1 MVSQR
6 AGRPGIQS
14 GGVSAFIPN
23 PLPPTNPPLE
33 LDGEMVMLLAEAE
46 RQLGTLNG
54 LTTILPNPDLF
65 VDMFVRKES
74 LLSSQIEGTQASFS
88 DVVSDDPVTEDQIEV
103 SNYVQAMRHGLSRLK
118 ELPLCL
124 RLICEIHGKLLAT
137 GRGSARNP
145 GAFRDGQNWIG
156 PANCTIEQATYV
168 PPPVP
173 VLKEALNDLEAFF
186 HDETPFAP
194 LLKIALIHAQFE
206 TIHPFWDGN
215 GRVGRLLITFWLMQQ
230 KILDRPLLYL
240 SLSFK
245 RHRMEYYDRLN
256 AIRLDGAWEAWVK
269 FFLRCVAESSREAI
283 DAARRILALQQKLVE
298 ELDTNPVGRHG
309 RQILEALFA
318 QPSSTRTKIA
328 KALGGT
334 LSSPTVGEALE
345 KFVSRGILTRSEGKR
360 NVVYTF
366 VPYLAILEEGTL

>member
-6 AGRPGIQS
+6 AGHLGIQI
-14 GGVSAFIPN
+14 GGVNAFIPN
-23 PLPPTNPPLE
+23 PLPPANPPLE
-33 LDGEMVMLLAEAE
+33 LDGELVMVLAEAE
-46 RQLGTLNG
+46 RQLGMLNG
-54 LTTILPNPDLF
+54 LTTILPDPDLF

-74 LLSSQIEGTQASFS
+74 LLSSQIEGTQASFA

-137 GRGSARNP
+137 GRGSARTP

-156 PANCTIEQATYV
+156 PPNCTIEQATYV

-173 VLKEALNDLEAFF
+173 VLKDALGDLEAFF

-206 TIHPFWDGN
+206 SIHPFWDGN
-215 GRVGRLLITFWLMQQ
+215 GRVGRLLITFWLVQQ
-230 KILDRPLLYL
+230 GILDRPLLYL

-256 AIRLDGAWEAWVK
+256 DIRLHGAWEAWVK
-269 FFLRCVAESSREAI
+269 FFLRCVAESSKEAI
-283 DAARRILALQQKLVE
+283 EAARRIFALRQRLVAA
-298 ELDTNPVGRHG
+298 LDESPVGRHG
-309 RQILEALFA
+309 RQILEVLFA
-318 QPSSTRTKIA
+318 HPSGTRTKIA
-328 KALGGT
+328 EALGGT
-334 LSSPTVGEALE
+334 LSVPTVGSALE
-345 KFVSRGILTRSEGKR
+345 EFVGRGFLTRAEGKR

-366 VPYLAILEEGTL
+366 APYLEILEEGTR